1 MDVQG
6 AHRRPA
12 RVIVCFRGE
21 GSSGG
26 SGNPRG
32 FPNGKPSRP
41 SAKLLRLLHLKQP
54 LRMPSPPIQD
64 EPVPCPE
71 CGYDLRGSGAPN
83 CPECGRAVSR
93 ASIVRSQRSGHFGSP
108 DSESDSIVGQS
119 VLELDR
125 IRRSLFWTLPL
136 WLGCVGL
143 PGPGTL
149 LWLLLAIG
157 SAARCLTLWQVR
169 RERGRFWDASSE
181 WAQRWWLLARAE
193 LAVAA
198 AGAFLLILVSFTH
211 APAFLEWLLALL
223 QCAWAAL
230 IALSNLAAAQIGL
243 RMIMTEGEREPSR
256 HLGLVTAVSLA
267 AAALVQP
274 LLLARLLPKL
284 PPQFEWVAVGALILF
299 VGGCLAG
306 IASLILTREILEDA
320 ASAVREGERARRRA
334 AIRDREDALARA
346 VLQQQMERPLRPPEH
361 PRSAQ
366 RSDDSDDPIP
376 LADEDN

>member
-1 MDVQG
+1 
-6 AHRRPA
+6 
-12 RVIVCFRGE
+12 
-21 GSSGG
+21 
-26 SGNPRG
+26 
-32 FPNGKPSRP
+32 
-41 SAKLLRLLHLKQP
+41 
-54 LRMPSPPIQD
+54 MPSPPIHD
-64 EPVPCPE
+64 EPVPCPD
-71 CGYDLRGSGAPN
+71 CGYDLRGTSAPN
-83 CPECGRAVSR
+83 CPECGRTVSR
-93 ASIVRSQRSGHFGSP
+93 ASIVRSQRSGRFGSP

-125 IRRSLFWTLPL
+125 IRRNLFWTLPL

-169 RERGRFWDASSE
+169 REQGRLWNESDE
-181 WAQRWWLLARAE
+181 WAQRWWLVARAE
-193 LAVAA
+193 LTVAA
-198 AGAFLLILVSFTH
+198 AGGFLLILVSFTR
-211 APAFLEWLLALL
+211 APAFMEWLLALL

-230 IALSNLAAAQIGL
+230 IALSNLASAQIGL
-243 RMIMTEGEREPSR
+243 RMIMGEGEREPSK

-334 AIRDREDALARA
+334 ATRDREDALARA
-346 VLQQQMERPLRPPEH
+346 VLQQHLERPLRPPEH
-361 PRSAQ
+361 PRPAAR
-366 RSDDSDDPIP
+366 RSDDNDDPIP
-376 LADEDN
+376 LADEDG